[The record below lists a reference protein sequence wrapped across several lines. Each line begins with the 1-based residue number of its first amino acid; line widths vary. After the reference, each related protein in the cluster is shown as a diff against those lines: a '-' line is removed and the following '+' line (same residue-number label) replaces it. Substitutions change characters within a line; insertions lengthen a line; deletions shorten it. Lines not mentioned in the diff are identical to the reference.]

1 MIMISPFLKLS
12 TIFSK
17 KKNYFVNNQSVEQ
30 TSCQKVLIFSKTI
43 SLNLLDP
50 REALV
55 ELDYIH

>member
-1 MIMISPFLKLS
+1 MIIISPFLKLS

-17 KKNYFVNNQSVEQ
+17 KNYIVNNQSVEQ

>member
-1 MIMISPFLKLS
+1 MIIISPFLKLS

-17 KKNYFVNNQSVEQ
+17 KNYIVNNQSVEQ

-50 REALV
+50 CEALV